1 MLNQQVLFVADTAF
15 INSTTI
21 KQHNLLSVFPMKEG
35 DGAYRASLDNLLE
48 RSKLQSV
55 YYDTLLSK
63 LIPVF
68 SANMLAAGSE
78 SKHFVR
84 PVIVTV
90 TSLFVDRCLRVLH
103 RIRQQ
108 HGRNIAVFAVEP
120 MGDIQWLSE
129 INQSWRLNQEII
141 QRIMRALSIEKV
153 HIFDLENYPEYPN
166 EHKQRNLLFRPQ
178 QPGISGIVIKILSRY
193 YNLLLRIPSSKA
205 RFQNFGFGADNYY
218 LFTRGLLGPLGIIQ
232 KPLKIEFEPSVRSTK
247 LRDNLLAEIKE
258 IVRPHFELLLSQ
270 LDPCIQRHELSS
282 LSKAYAHILIDW
294 FPIAFLEGLSQ
305 NLKKITACSNTA
317 NIVGIIGHDAVSD
330 VGYLT
335 GASARLAGKLVIG
348 VQHGGHYGYIEDMSI
363 VGQFEYSFY
372 DKMITWGW
380 THIDSHFPQ
389 CETIPLPCPKLSEQP
404 LKANYLR
411 SAKRLSVNA
420 SDILFLSNLFHRF
433 PHVSTCGQARVDFID
448 EITSAQEDLV
458 RTIKNAQLTMDHK
471 PYSLR
476 YVDLYP
482 EHYRRLGAAGGANY
496 RLLKSTQKGLSV
508 DLIKTCRIV
517 LWDQIGSGTLECFT
531 SDVPTIVYWKHI
543 YSREAPWAR
552 RLIADL
558 ERCGVVQTDA
568 GKLAQEIKTYLSDPE
583 GWMANKERKEAIQA
597 FSQKF
602 SLTDPCWYESW
613 KHQLF
618 QWSSGGRS

>member
-15 INSTTI
+15 INSATI
-21 KQHNLLSVFPMKEG
+21 KQHNLLSVFPMEER

-48 RSKLQSV
+48 RSKLQSA

-68 SANMLAAGSE
+68 GPNMLAAGSE
-78 SKHFVR
+78 SQHFVR
-84 PVIVTV
+84 PVMVTV
-90 TSLFVDRCLRVLH
+90 TSLFVDRCIRVLH

-108 HGRNIAVFAVEP
+108 QGRNIAVVKVEP
-120 MGDIQWLSE
+120 MGDIQWLCE

-141 QRIMRALSIEKV
+141 QRIMHALSFEKV
-153 HIFDLENYPEYPN
+153 HVFDLENYPEYPN
-166 EHKQRNLLFRPQ
+166 EQKQRNLLFRPQ
-178 QPGISGIVIKILSRY
+178 QSGISGIVIKILSRY
-193 YNLLLRIPSSKA
+193 YNLLRRIPSGKA
-205 RFQNFGFGADNYY
+205 RFHNFGFGADNYY
-218 LFTRGLLGPLGIIQ
+218 LSRRGLLGPLGIIQ
-232 KPLKIEFEPSVRSTK
+232 KPLKIELEPTVKSTK
-247 LRDNLLAEIKE
+247 LRDNLLAEIVE
-258 IVRPHFELLLSQ
+258 IIRPHFELLLSQ
-270 LDPCIQRHELSS
+270 LDPCIQRHELSP
-282 LSKAYAHILIDW
+282 LSKAYAHIFIDW
-294 FPIAFLEGLSQ
+294 FPIVFLEGLSQ
-305 NLKKITACSNTA
+305 NIKKITAFSNTA
-317 NIVGIIGHDAVSD
+317 NILGIIGHDAVSD

-335 GASARLAGKLVIG
+335 GVSARLAGKTVIG

-363 VGQFEYSFY
+363 AGQFEYSFY

-380 THIDSHFPQ
+380 THIDSHLPQ
-389 CETIPLPCPKLSEQP
+389 CETIPLPSPKLSEQP

-411 SAKRLSVNA
+411 SVKRLSVHA

-458 RTIKNAQLTMDHK
+458 RTIKDAQLTMDHK

-476 YVDLYP
+476 DVDLYP
-482 EHYRRLGAAGGANY
+482 EHYRCLEAAGGANY
-496 RLLKSTQKGLSV
+496 RLLKSKQKGLSV

-531 SDVPTIVYWKHI
+531 SDIPTIVYWKRI
-543 YSREAPWAR
+543 YSRDAPWAR
-552 RLIADL
+552 GLIADL
-558 ERCGVVQTDA
+558 ERCGVIHTDA
-568 GKLAQEIKTYLSDPE
+568 GKLAQEIKTYLADPE
-583 GWMANKERKEAIQA
+583 GWMTDKARKEAIQA

-602 SLTDPCWYESW
+602 SLTDTRWYESW

-618 QWSSGGRS
+618 QLYSGSRT